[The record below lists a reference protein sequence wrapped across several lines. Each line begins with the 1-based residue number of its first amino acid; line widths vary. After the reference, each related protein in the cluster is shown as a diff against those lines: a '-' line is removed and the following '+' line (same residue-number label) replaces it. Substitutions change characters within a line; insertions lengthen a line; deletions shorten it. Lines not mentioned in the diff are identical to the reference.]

1 MHGLSCDRC
10 GKSLLIDEEVRYLA
24 RIEVVAAY
32 DPPEI
37 TRRDLET
44 DFDAELRRLVR
55 SMEGRDA
62 KSLEEEV
69 AAIRRFDLCPPC
81 RKLFLDA
88 SPGRTPT
95 GSPTIPGGP
104 LPASSPDPGGS
115 G

>member
-10 GKSLLIDEEVRYLA
+10 GKSLLVDEEVRYLA

-55 SMEGRDA
+55 AMEGRDA

-81 RKLFLDA
+81 RGAFLA
-88 SPGRTPT
+88 ALPRVGLPPGVRQF
-95 GSPTIPGGP
+95 PGDP
-104 LPASSPDPGGS
+104 SSRDPGGS

>member
-10 GKSLLIDEEVRYLA
+10 GKSLLVDEEVRYLA

-32 DPPEI
+32 DPPEL

-44 DFDAELRRLVR
+44 DFDAEIRRLVR
-55 SMEGRDA
+55 AMEGRDA

-81 RKLFLDA
+81 RGTFLA
-88 SPGRTPT
+88 A
-95 GSPTIPGGP
+95 